1 MADDAA
7 EILAR
12 IDRREREQEEDMKLL
27 AEKSVEAARQIKK
40 QLDGLA
46 RTTGKDVLEILG
58 YDRETVMKWA
68 NSQKE
73 PLFESDEEKEEF
85 EQFLKPFKG
94 KIKEFKFINDKDKIE
109 TAKISDRGVVKAA
122 LVKAWRENPD
132 LKPL

>member
-58 YDRETVMKWA
+58 YDRDTVMKWA
-68 NSQKE
+68 NSQRE
-73 PLFESDEEKEEF
+73 PLFESDEEKAEF
-85 EQFLKPFKG
+85 NKFKADNLG
-94 KIKEFKFINDKDKIE
+94 EFPYLDEKGTLQVATLSKIGAPKRSLIVAWRKDKNI
-109 TAKISDRGVVKAA
+109 KPIKA
-122 LVKAWRENPD
+122 
-132 LKPL
+132 